1 MSDFIDFQSYDLH
14 GDELLAASAIG
25 GLYAMMVTGGLS
37 NCGSQEDFKK
47 LADKEDPTHIN
58 ADAVRKILT
67 EALKQMDAAVNSW
80 NPESEMMKGAKRTLQ
95 SADLDPELIVSDMSL
110 DFARFI
116 SDLSQKAA

>member
-1 MSDFIDFQSYDLH
+1 MSNYIDFENYDLH

-25 GLYAMMVTGGLS
+25 GLYAMMVTG
-37 NCGSQEDFKK
+37 NYCGSQEDFKK
-47 LADKEDPTHIN
+47 LADKENPTHIN
-58 ADAVRKILT
+58 ADAVRNILT
-67 EALKQMDAAVNSW
+67 EALKQMDAAADSW

-95 SADLDPELIVSDMSL
+95 SADLDTLIVSNMSL

>member
-25 GLYAMMVTGGLS
+25 GLYAMMVTG
-37 NCGSQEDFKK
+37 NYRGSQEDFKK

-67 EALKQMDAAVNSW
+67 EALNQMDAAVNSW

-110 DFARFI
+110 DFAKFL
-116 SDLSQKAA
+116 SDLSLQAAA